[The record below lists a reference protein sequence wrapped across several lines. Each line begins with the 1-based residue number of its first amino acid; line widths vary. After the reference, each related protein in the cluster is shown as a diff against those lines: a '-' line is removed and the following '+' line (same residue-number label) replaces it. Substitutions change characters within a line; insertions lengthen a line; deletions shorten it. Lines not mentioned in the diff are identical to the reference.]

1 MILFITGLMDRQ
13 VNLWN
18 FFATIQGKGE
28 NDGVGGNVKN
38 GVWQRVLQQK
48 EVVDDLESFGAVA
61 QERFLSI
68 KTVSFTSDEI
78 REATSHLKE
87 RYQKFSTPLPN
98 TQKFYHIRIEE
109 NKVVRAI
116 NLAHV
121 TTKKQQ
127 MMTIMM
133 MNARNL

>member
-1 MILFITGLMDRQ
+1 M
-13 VNLWN
+13 
-18 FFATIQGKGE
+18 
-28 NDGVGGNVKN
+28 
-38 GVWQRVLQQK
+38 
-48 EVVDDLESFGAVA
+48 VDDLQSFGAVA

-68 KTVSFTSDEI
+68 KIVSFTSDEI

-87 RYQKFSTPLPN
+87 RYQKFSTHLPN
-98 TQKFYHIRIEE
+98 KQKFYHIRIEE
-109 NKVVRAI
+109 NKVRAI
-116 NLAHV
+116 NRAHV